1 MSSSYH
7 FPKRNIKNVDIHSKR
22 ILLRAD
28 FNVPLNEKGEID
40 SDFRIQ
46 TAVPTIQY
54 LLKRQCEVVILA
66 HLGRPEGK
74 VSKKESLEPIGKR
87 LQELL
92 GHPIEFIHNC
102 VGDGVK
108 QVLKKHQSSRVSLLE
123 NVRFHSGEEKNDP
136 QFAKDLIEATNPD
149 YIVQD
154 GFGVVHRAHASTE
167 GISHLKPAL
176 AGLLLEKEVTSLS
189 RAIAHPN
196 KPLVAVIGGAKI
208 ADKLPLIERFLNEA
222 DTILV
227 GGALANTFLKF
238 TGHDIGKSMYEADQE
253 AEVKKILQRARLDQ
267 IVLPTDIAVA
277 KEVSV
282 TAQRR
287 EIAFED
293 IAGDDNILDVGPYT
307 IRDFCKHLEKAGT
320 VIWNGPIGY
329 AENPQFAKSS
339 EAIAECLSDQ
349 YPSLE
354 SIIGGGDTADFVLGW
369 QAKHPKAHFSH
380 ISTGGGASLELLSGM
395 KLPGV
400 EALLDA

>member
-1 MSSSYH
+1 MSSIYH
-7 FPKRNIKNVDIHSKR
+7 FPKRTIKNVDIHSKR

-28 FNVPLNEKGEID
+28 FNVPLNDKGEID
-40 SDFRIQ
+40 SDFRIK
-46 TAVPTIQY
+46 AALPTIEY
-54 LLKRQCEVVILA
+54 LLKRQCEIVILA

-74 VSKKESLEPIGKR
+74 VSKKESLEPIGKK

-92 GHPIEFIHNC
+92 GHPVEFVNNC
-102 VGDGVK
+102 VGDRVK
-108 QVLKKHQSSRVSLLE
+108 QALKRHQSSRVVLLE
-123 NVRFHSGEEKNDP
+123 NVRFHPGEEENNP
-136 QFAKDLIEATNPD
+136 QFAKDLIEATTPD
-149 YIVQD
+149 YVVQD

-176 AGLLLEKEVTSLS
+176 AGLLLEKEVASLS
-189 RAIAHPN
+189 KAIAHPN

-253 AEVKKILQRARLDQ
+253 SEVKKILKRAKPNQL
-267 IVLPTDIAVA
+267 VLPTDIAVA
-277 KEVSV
+277 KEVNV
-282 TAQRR
+282 TSKRR
-287 EIAFED
+287 EVALSD
-293 IAGDDNILDVGPYT
+293 IAGDDDILDVGPAT
-307 IRDFCKHLEKAGT
+307 ISDFCKHLEKAGT

-329 AENPQFAKSS
+329 AENPNFAISS
-339 EAIAECLSDQ
+339 EAIATCLSDQ

-369 QAKHPKAHFSH
+369 QTKHPQSHFSH